1 VPYDVASADAVA
13 PLRGTDVLIATAG
26 GMGLR
31 QQPALV
37 DAAAAA
43 GVKLFVPVE
52 WGDVTDGRPE
62 PVFKGKAAIIA
73 KARELG
79 LSTTAF
85 CNGP

>member
-1 VPYDVASADAVA
+1 VRVSSQ
-13 PLRGTDVLIATAG
+13 LRI
-26 GMGLR
+26 
-31 QQPALV
+31 
-37 DAAAAA
+37 DAAATA
-43 GVKLFVPVE
+43 GVKLFVPVD

-73 KARELG
+73 KAKELG